1 MRRAAS
7 LAFAVLLAEAFAF
20 PFAFGGILQ
29 AQRCPKTL
37 KKQLEK
43 KGRKETVYLSQACTA
58 QYSVIHQEMR
68 TFCPDAA

>member
-43 KGRKETVYLSQACTA
+43 KEKKETVDLSQACTA
-58 QYSVIHQEMR
+58 QDSVIHRQKR